1 MAGIGTGNLDTFNT
15 LVFDSLEFLFRY
27 LPLFLLLFFIVPQ
40 KGRPLL
46 LFLGSF
52 LFYAMGEPR
61 YFFVLLGMSA
71 VNYLFGK
78 SLGMGAGE
86 TRQEG
91 SSEEKLGRRKGLLCI
106 AVSCN
111 LLLLFYFKI
120 SNALDRSFLLPL
132 GISFYTFK
140 SISYLADVYR
150 RTTEAETSFIRF
162 GAYLCMFP
170 QIVSGPIMRYQTA
183 RKGLHCGKI
192 SLRQVEDGLKW
203 LVFGLAAKVLL
214 ADRLG
219 ILWNDIQTI
228 GFESISTPLAW
239 LGAAAYS
246 LRLYFDFAG
255 YSMMAAGMG
264 RMLGFPFLRNFNYPY
279 ASRSVSEFYRRWH
292 MTLGN
297 WFRDYVYIPLGGNK
311 KGPWKRALFTTI
323 TFSLSGLWHGAGWN
337 FVIWGLLHST
347 YMNIENAL
355 RTCLAARKK
364 AGGGYIH
371 NCCSLGKRI
380 LSWAITFALCSFAWI
395 FFRAE
400 TMADAGYIIRHCLD
414 GIGSPVQYCL
424 NAYRDIGPGMYA
436 FFVTVFALMLLLTYD
451 IVNEKKDTI
460 QAVSELPVYL
470 RWPIYISFM
479 LVLLLLMYQESTA
492 PFIYFQF

>member
-1 MAGIGTGNLDTFNT
+1 MSFTSIRFVIFFPCIFILYYAVPFRFRKYLLLAASYYFYMCWKAEFIALIMISTAIDYFCGLGIEKYRGVKSRTKVFLTVSMCMNLG
-15 LVFDSLEFLFRY
+15 
-27 LPLFLLLFFIVPQ
+27 LLFFF
-40 KGRPLL
+40 K
-46 LFLGSF
+46 
-52 LFYAMGEPR
+52 YMN
-61 YFFVLLGMSA
+61 FF
-71 VNYLFGK
+71 
-78 SLGMGAGE
+78 GE
-86 TRQEG
+86 TLTAVCR
-91 SSEEKLGRRKGLLCI
+91 
-106 AVSCN
+106 AVSIP
-111 LLLLFYFKI
+111 F
-120 SNALDRSFLLPL
+120 SLPTL
-132 GISFYTFK
+132 NIILPVGISFYTFQTM
-140 SISYLADVYR
+140 SYTIDVYR
-150 RTTEAETSFIRF
+150 GKMDAEHDFITFALFVSF
-162 GAYLCMFP
+162 FP
-170 QIVSGPIMRYQTA
+170 QLVAGPIEKAKNLLPQLKAEHPFNYENATY
-183 RKGLHCGKI
+183 
-192 SLRQVEDGLKW
+192 GLKLMAW
-203 LVFGLAAKVLL
+203 GFFKKLVI
-214 ADRLG
+214 ADRLAAIYIDPVYQNLHSYTG
-219 ILWNDIQTI
+219 
-228 GFESISTPLAW
+228 
-239 LGAAAYS
+239 GALVIATAAFAFQIYC
-246 LRLYFDFAG
+246 DFSG
-255 YSMMAAGMG
+255 YSDIAKGCARMMGIDLMV
-264 RMLGFPFLRNFNYPY
+264 NFRAPY
-279 ASRSVSEFYRRWH
+279 LSVSIREFWKRH
-292 MTLGN
+292 HISLTDF
-297 WFRDYVYIPLGGNK
+297 FRDYVYIPLGGNK

>member
-46 LFLGSF
+46 LFFGSL

-91 SSEEKLGRRKGLLCI
+91 SGEEKPGRRKGLLCI

-183 RKGLHCGKI
+183 REGLHCGKI
-192 SLRQVEDGLKW
+192 SLQQVEDGLKW

-219 ILWNDIQTI
+219 ILWNDLQTI

-264 RMLGFPFLRNFNYPY
+264 RMIGFPFLRNFDYPY

-297 WFRDYVYIPLGGNK
+297 WFRDYVYIPLGGSRA
-311 KGPWKRALFTTI
+311 GKRRTVCNLFLVWALT
-323 TFSLSGLWHGAGWN
+323 GLWHGNGLN
-337 FVIWGLLHST
+337 FLLWGLLLG
-347 YMNIENAL
+347 AL
-355 RTCLAARKK
+355 VVTEKLWLGRFLEQHTLLSHLYVLFVIPLTWIVFAVPSLAEIGVYFGRLFPFLGVAPSSVNPGDFMEELSVFAPTLAAAVLCAVPAVGRRIEDRRSS
-364 AGGGYIH
+364 APVVVLLAVLFWISVYHLTNAAH
-371 NCCSLGKRI
+371 NP
-380 LSWAITFALCSFAWI
+380 F
-395 FFRAE
+395 
-400 TMADAGYIIRHCLD
+400 
-414 GIGSPVQYCL
+414 
-424 NAYRDIGPGMYA
+424 MYA
-436 FFVTVFALMLLLTYD
+436 NF
-451 IVNEKKDTI
+451 
-460 QAVSELPVYL
+460 
-470 RWPIYISFM
+470 
-479 LVLLLLMYQESTA
+479 
-492 PFIYFQF
+492 